1 MSKRDAGETNGADA
15 KLSRRTFAKTS
26 VAAGTAA
33 VALPNTLLGS
43 TPTKTAATKTTYG
56 RAARVEMPDEP
67 AGYGGSGA
75 TPLPGPVPQTASVNG
90 WKDGLTL
97 PGEYYLDA
105 KHFDADEAFLA
116 ENIWQYTDQASRI
129 ANPGDYYVFEFGRS
143 ESILIVRGQDNEI
156 RGFYNVCR
164 HRGSRVCRHDADA
177 KPGDPRLSVKQ
188 LGQSGS
194 SPVFRC
200 PYHAWTYD
208 TEGNLIYAYGM
219 QDDFDPADN
228 GLLPCHT
235 RVAEGQVFI
244 NLSKSD
250 TPPDF
255 ESAVSS
261 VRDIGEKWSLED
273 LKVAA
278 REYVPINANWKL
290 FIENFRECYH
300 CGPAHTNLVTTHHW
314 DEEGTREQWAEQDA
328 RVRAWAPNAPRSA
341 YDQQGE
347 AGMGGSM
354 GGGADGTTED
364 VPWPATSGMLNPGF
378 VTGSVDGKP
387 VSILLPNITGW
398 NNETDQAGSGQ
409 TTGFWQAYDDHVVV
423 ARFTPRTEK
432 LTDCETIWL
441 VHPDA
446 VEGRDY
452 DPDNV
457 KALWYITLLEDIW
470 ITDNN
475 HVGVESGAYAPS
487 RYSNHE
493 SGPNG
498 FVNWYMKEVV
508 KAGD

>member
-1 MSKRDAGETNGADA
+1 MEGAMSKRETGNTNGAET

-43 TPTKTAATKTTYG
+43 APAKTAPTKTAY
-56 RAARVEMPDEP
+56 RVARVEMPAETG
-67 AGYGGSGA
+67 GYGGGDA
-75 TPLPGPVPQTASVNG
+75 TLPTAPVSQMAGVNG
-90 WKDGLTL
+90 QGSRAASANGWEDGLTL
-97 PGEYYLDA
+97 PAEYYLDPEIW
-105 KHFDADEAFLA
+105 DADEAFLA

-129 ANPGDYYVFEFGRS
+129 PNPGDFFVHEFGRS

-164 HRGSRVCRHDADA
+164 HRGSRLCRHDTDA
-177 KPGDPRLSVKQ
+177 IPSDPRLSVKQ

-208 TEGNLIYAYGM
+208 TEGSLIYAYGM

-235 RVAEGQVFI
+235 RVAEGQVFV

-255 ESAVSS
+255 ESAVSR
-261 VRDIGEKWSLED
+261 VRRLGDKWSLKD

-278 REYVPINANWKL
+278 REYVPINSNWKL

-300 CGPAHTNLVTTHHW
+300 CGPSHANLVATHHW
-314 DEEGTREQWAEQDA
+314 NEELTLEQIAE
-328 RVRAWAPNAPRSA
+328 RAAAVAEWVPEESRPGRQSG
-341 YDQQGE
+341 YMG
-347 AGMGGSM
+347 GMGGL
-354 GGGADGTTED
+354 
-364 VPWPATSGMLNPGF
+364 LNPGF

-387 VSILLPNITGW
+387 VSTLLPNITGW
-398 NNETDQAGSGQ
+398 NHETAQAGTGQ
-409 TTGFWQAYDDHVVV
+409 TTGFWQAYDDHVLV

-432 LTDCETIWL
+432 LTDCECVWL

-475 HVGVESGAYAPS
+475 HLGCESSAYAPS

-498 FVNWYMKEVV
+498 FVNWYMNEVV

>member
-1 MSKRDAGETNGADA
+1 MSKRDTGETNGADT

-43 TPTKTAATKTTYG
+43 TPVKSAATKTTYG

-67 AGYGGSGA
+67 GGYGGGDA
-75 TPLPGPVPQTASVNG
+75 APLTTPVPQRASADV

-97 PGEYYLDA
+97 PAEYYLDP

-129 ANPGDYYVFEFGRS
+129 PNPGDFYVFEFGRS
-143 ESILIVRGQDNEI
+143 ESILIVRGTDNEI

-164 HRGSRVCRHDADA
+164 HRGSRLCRHDADA
-177 KPGDPRLSVKQ
+177 PPSDPRLSVKQ
-188 LGQSGS
+188 LGQSGN

-208 TEGNLIYAYGM
+208 TEGSLIYAYGM

-235 RVAEGQVFI
+235 RVAEGQVFV

-300 CGPAHTNLVTTHHW
+300 CGPSHTNLVATHNW
-314 DEEGTREQWAEQDA
+314 NLELTREQRNERAAEVA
-328 RVRAWAPNAPRSA
+328 AWVPEESRPG
-341 YDQQGE
+341 QLT
-347 AGMGGSM
+347 GSM
-354 GGGADGTTED
+354 GGL
-364 VPWPATSGMLNPGF
+364 LNPGF
-378 VTGSVDGKP
+378 ITGSVDGKP

-398 NNETDQAGSGQ
+398 NHETDQAGSGQ

-432 LTDCETIWL
+432 LTDCETVWL

-475 HVGVESGAYAPS
+475 HVGIESGAYAAS
-487 RYSNHE
+487 RYSTFE
-493 SGPNG
+493 GGPNG

>member
-1 MSKRDAGETNGADA
+1 MEGGMSKREPGETNGVDA

-33 VALPNTLLGS
+33 VALPKTLLGS
-43 TPTKTAATKTTYG
+43 TPAKSATTKTTYG
-56 RAARVEMPDEP
+56 RAARVKMPEESG
-67 AGYGGSGA
+67 GYVGGDA
-75 TPLPGPVPQTASVNG
+75 TPLTTPVPQRASADV
-90 WKDGLTL
+90 WEDGLTL
-97 PGEYYLDA
+97 PAEYYLDP

-129 ANPGDYYVFEFGRS
+129 PNPGDFYVFEFGRS

-156 RGFYNVCR
+156 RGFHNVCR
-164 HRGSRVCRHDADA
+164 HRGSRLCRHDADA

-208 TEGNLIYAYGM
+208 TEGSLIYAYGM
-219 QDDFDPADN
+219 QDDFDPAEN
-228 GLLPCHT
+228 GLVPCHT
-235 RVAEGQVFI
+235 RVAEGQVLV

-261 VRDIGEKWSLED
+261 VSAIGGKWSLAD

-290 FIENFRECYH
+290 FMENFKECYH
-300 CGPAHTNLVTTHHW
+300 CGPAHTNLVATHNW
-314 DEEGTREQWAEQDA
+314 DLEGTREQKNERHAA
-328 RVRAWAPNAPRSA
+328 VAAWVPEESRPGRQS
-341 YDQQGE
+341 E
-347 AGMGGSM
+347 SAGMGDTPTYASV
-354 GGGADGTTED
+354 GGL
-364 VPWPATSGMLNPGF
+364 LNPGF

-387 VSILLPNITGW
+387 ASILLPNITGW
-398 NNETDQAGSGQ
+398 NHETKQASTGQ
-409 TTGFWQAYDDHVVV
+409 LTGFWQAYDDHVVV

-432 LTDCETIWL
+432 LVDCETVWL

-475 HVGVESGAYAPS
+475 HVGIESGAYAPS
-487 RYSNHE
+487 RYSTHE

-498 FVNWYMKEVV
+498 FVNWYMKEIV